1 LPALGDAGVASVA
14 DVTDPVALL
23 AEVEAAAPTAVVHL
37 AAISS
42 VTDSLADPGTTW
54 TVNTIGTVNVAEV
67 VRRAAPTARLLVVSS
82 GEVYGD
88 TGDTPAD
95 ESRPLAP
102 RSPYAASKAAAEIA
116 AEQAA
121 RANGLDVVIARPFA
135 HTGPGHDR
143 RFALP
148 SWAAQI
154 AELERAGG
162 GDLLVGDLTVQRDL
176 LDVRDVVAAYLALLD
191 PAVPA
196 GTYNVARG
204 EAVPLGDLLAL
215 LVAAAT
221 VPVSVVRDPSRMRA
235 VDTQLLCGDASR
247 LRATTG
253 WEPTRELAET
263 LADLLQAARDSV
275 IGDTAPR

>member
-1 LPALGDAGVASVA
+1 MPSIA

-42 VTDSLADPGTTW
+42 VTDSIADPGTTW
-54 TVNTIGTVNVAEV
+54 AVNTIGTVNLVEV
-67 VRRAAPTARLLVVSS
+67 VRRAAPAARLLVISS

-88 TGDTPAD
+88 TGDEPAD

-102 RSPYAASKAAAEIA
+102 RSPYAASKAAAELA

-121 RANGLDVVIARPFA
+121 RAHELDVVIARPFA

-162 GDLLVGDLTVQRDL
+162 GELRVGDLTVQRDL

-204 EAVPLGDLLAL
+204 VAVPLGDLLAL
-215 LVAAAT
+215 LIGAAT
-221 VPVSVVRDPSRMRA
+221 VEITVEGDPARMRS
-235 VDTQLLCGDASR
+235 VDTPLLCGDAGR
-247 LRATTG
+247 LRAATG
-253 WEPTRELAET
+253 WQPVHPLAGT
-263 LADLLQAARDSV
+263 LGDLLEAARQSV
-275 IGDTAPR
+275 IGDTSAR